1 MYVISLIILFLCA
14 ADGLTPKCT
23 KAENFKQKC
32 KDKKHILL
40 LNTSDSQD
48 INQFKTFSDDV
59 EVIDEIC
66 PGGVQGL
73 LAATTVL
80 RNCYIVNL
88 NVSDFYKFAFNKVSQ
103 YLLYGG
109 DRNHSQYEIE
119 ACVVKLDTPNIICN
133 NNTIKKF
140 SYPSVKLM
148 SENVEDYHE
157 LYNAVLNFPNKSH
170 VEKHEEKA
178 TSNFVILICT
188 DNEPNEVSKHYVGND
203 IKFSTHCERDI
214 EIYQKDLLAVVTA
227 KPLEIDYDIMVP
239 IMLYQAPCY
248 DENISK
254 IHNYV
259 TMTKCDH
266 YKLALVEFLKSVG
279 WTRVAVVSDNAAYS
293 EKFERE
299 VTALFD
305 ENQFAYTVV
314 KCHESLKRGC
324 NFTEALESLK
334 KSDGRVFI
342 ANMDENNARIVQQQ
356 ASHVWTGYN
365 FLSSW
370 IFKGFMLTGDT
381 EAMGDVYSIFL
392 EPETNQ
398 SMTNTLQH
406 IHNNIRYKNSI
417 ISAIKMIRTA
427 YTRIWRRYN
436 EMERKLF
443 FRKLTHKIRKQL
455 SSGAKVNVHLKSP
468 REVFTEMTI
477 MDGKVTTHHKRQRR
491 REDMSSC
498 SFRRNDYHNPCD
510 DHTLLN
516 IMIVFVV
523 IASCGLVAAI
533 FYNRFDFNI
542 RQYIN
547 LE

>member
-324 NFTEALESLK
+324 NFTEA
-334 KSDGRVFI
+334 
-342 ANMDENNARIVQQQ
+342 
-356 ASHVWTGYN
+356 
-365 FLSSW
+365 
-370 IFKGFMLTGDT
+370 
-381 EAMGDVYSIFL
+381 MGDVYSIFL